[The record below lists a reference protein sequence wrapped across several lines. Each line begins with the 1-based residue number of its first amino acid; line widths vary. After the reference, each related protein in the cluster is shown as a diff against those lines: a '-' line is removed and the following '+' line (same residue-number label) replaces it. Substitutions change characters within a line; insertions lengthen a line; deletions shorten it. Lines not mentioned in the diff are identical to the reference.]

1 MAESVRELIAEATR
15 ELSDAGVASPRVDA
29 ELIAAHVLDTE
40 RGRIFTY
47 ENFSPAQANSFK
59 SYVDTR
65 CSHVPVQYIIGVA
78 PFRYLEVEVGPGV
91 LIPRPETELVAQ
103 HAIDTVKSM
112 SGTPVVVDLGSGSG
126 AIALAI
132 ATEAPHSRVLAVERE
147 SSAFVWLKR
156 NVASLAPTIECKQ
169 ADVADA
175 LQDLDGQV
183 DIAVANPPY
192 VNSHSEMPFEVSN
205 FEPAEALFGGGE
217 AGIEIPGIFAK
228 AASRLLKQGGTF
240 ICEHGE
246 DQGAA
251 IANLL
256 SRDFI
261 DIILHTDFNDRPRW
275 TSAVRR

>member
-1 MAESVRELIAEATR
+1 MAESVRDLIAEATR

-47 ENFSPAQANSFK
+47 ENFSSAQANSFK
-59 SYVDTR
+59 SYIDTR

-78 PFRYLEVEVGPGV
+78 PFRYLEIEVGPGV

-103 HAIDTVKSM
+103 HAIDTAKSL
-112 SGTPVVVDLGSGSG
+112 SGAPIVVDLGSGSG

-132 ATEAPHSRVLAVERE
+132 ATEAPRSRVLAVERE
-147 SSAFVWLKR
+147 SSAFVWLTR
-156 NVASLAPTIECKQ
+156 NAANLAPSIECKQ
-169 ADVADA
+169 GDVADA
-175 LQDLDGQV
+175 LAELDGQV
-183 DIAVANPPY
+183 DLAVANPPY

-205 FEPAEALFGGGE
+205 FEPAEALFGGGD

-228 AASRLLKQGGTF
+228 AAARLLKRGGTF
-240 ICEHGE
+240 ICEHAE

-251 IANLL
+251 IAALL
-256 SRDFI
+256 APDFMEVT
-261 DIILHTDFNDRPRW
+261 LHTDFNDRPRW

>member
-1 MAESVRELIAEATR
+1 MAESVRDLIAEATR

-47 ENFSPAQANSFK
+47 ENFSSAQANSFK
-59 SYVDTR
+59 SYIDTR

-78 PFRYLEVEVGPGV
+78 PFRYLEIEVGPGV

-103 HAIDTVKSM
+103 HAIDTAKSL
-112 SGTPVVVDLGSGSG
+112 SGAPIVVDLGSGSG

-132 ATEAPHSRVLAVERE
+132 ATEAPRSRVLAVERE

-156 NVASLAPTIECKQ
+156 NVANLAPSIECKQ
-169 ADVADA
+169 GDVTDA
-175 LQDLDGQV
+175 LAELDGQV

-205 FEPAEALFGGGE
+205 FEPAEALFGGGD

-228 AASRLLKQGGTF
+228 SAARLLKRGGTF
-240 ICEHGE
+240 ICEHAE
-246 DQGAA
+246 DQGAS
-251 IANLL
+251 IAALL
-256 SRDFI
+256 APDFMEVT
-261 DIILHTDFNDRPRW
+261 LHTDFNDRPRW